1 MNDIETT
8 HVLNCNSDDV
18 VMLNS
23 DGQPPQ
29 TSLSANASC
38 VMPEES
44 PPTPNI
50 SPQTRRTSVYPNL
63 VPNAPFWVQINS
75 KSNFNRDDYQLHDEE
90 FNIVG
95 IIGEIGPS
103 EDLLYEIQFEDG
115 HTAIV
120 PPLLSVLA
128 HCSCQ

>member
-8 HVLNCNSDDV
+8 PVLNHNSDDII
-18 VMLNS
+18 MLNS
-23 DGQPPQ
+23 DGQPLE
-29 TSLSANASC
+29 TNLSANSSGL
-38 VMPEES
+38 MPEES

-50 SPQTRRTSVYPNL
+50 SPQTRRTSVYPD
-63 VPNAPFWVQINS
+63 VIPNVPFWVQINS
-75 KSNFNRDDYQLHDEE
+75 KSNFNRDDYQLDDEE

-95 IIGEIGPS
+95 IIGEFG
-103 EDLLYEIQFEDG
+103 EGEGLLYEVQFEDN

-120 PPLLSVLA
+120 PPLYAVFA